1 MIRIS
6 KDFVEKFFVR
16 DNEIFNLAI
25 DFEAFMWSLDNV
37 IPNDD
42 ENDYVI
48 SMKKGTIHLTEP
60 MYFGLNGKTEEENE
74 FNRNLQIR
82 SLMKLAKDILY
93 TKYSMVVPIST
104 HQDINSAIIKYNTNI
119 KLNKKKTK
127 KTEKKI
133 TLDEIILDDETKKS
147 ILSTINFVKNREK
160 YLEIGCTIPKG
171 ILLVG
176 KPGTGKSYLAE
187 IIASE
192 ADYKFKF
199 TCGAELLDK
208 YVGSSAEKIRKIFD
222 ELKDEPSLLYIDEID
237 SIGSKR
243 MGSDENKEYRA
254 ALNQLLTCM
263 SDKKYQNVMII
274 GSTNIP
280 EQLDPALIRSQR
292 FDRIVEIKEPT
303 YDMRID
309 LFKLYI
315 GKLKHED
322 EIDYELLAEMTEGK
336 VGADITT
343 ICNLAGIRAVDE
355 GLDKVGME
363 QLLEEITM
371 INRNDE
377 SKEKGMIKKKNKI
390 GFSVNNK

>member
-42 ENDYVI
+42 ETDYTI
-48 SMKKGTIHLTEP
+48 DMKKGTIHLTEP
-60 MYFGLNGKTEEENE
+60 MYFILNGDTEEDKE
-74 FNRNLQIR
+74 FNRKLQIR

-176 KPGTGKSYLAE
+176 RPGTGKSYLAE

-322 EIDYELLAEMTEGK
+322 KIDYELLAEMTEGK

-377 SKEKGMIKKKNKI
+377 SKEKGMIKKTNKI
-390 GFSVNNK
+390 GFSVNN

>member
-42 ENDYVI
+42 ESDYVI

-60 MYFGLNGKTEEENE
+60 MYFTLNGDTEQENE

-119 KLNKKKTK
+119 KLNEKKTK

-377 SKEKGMIKKKNKI
+377 SKEKGMIKKTNKI
-390 GFSVNNK
+390 GFSVNN

>member
-42 ENDYVI
+42 ETDYIVD
-48 SMKKGTIHLTEP
+48 MKKGTIHLTEP
-60 MYFGLNGKTEEENE
+60 MYFTLSGDTEEEKE
-74 FNRNLQIR
+74 FNRKLQIR

-119 KLNKKKTK
+119 KLNEKKTK

-377 SKEKGMIKKKNKI
+377 SKEKGMIKKTNKI
-390 GFSVNNK
+390 GFSVNN

>member
-37 IPNDD
+37 VPNDD
-42 ENDYVI
+42 ETDYIVD
-48 SMKKGTIHLTEP
+48 MKKGTIHLTEP
-60 MYFGLNGKTEEENE
+60 MYFTLSGDTEQEKE

-119 KLNKKKTK
+119 KLNEKKTK
-127 KTEKKI
+127 KTDKKI

-176 KPGTGKSYLAE
+176 RPGTGKSYLAE

-263 SDKKYQNVMII
+263 SDRKYQNVMII

-377 SKEKGMIKKKNKI
+377 SKEKGMIKKTNKI
-390 GFSVNNK
+390 GFSVNN

>member
-42 ENDYVI
+42 ESDYIVD
-48 SMKKGTIHLTEP
+48 MKKGTIHLTEP
-60 MYFGLNGKTEEENE
+60 MYFTLSGDTEEEKE

-119 KLNKKKTK
+119 KLNEKKTK
-127 KTEKKI
+127 KTDKKI

-377 SKEKGMIKKKNKI
+377 SKEKGMIKKTNKI
-390 GFSVNNK
+390 GFSVNN

>member
-322 EIDYELLAEMTEGK
+322 KIDYELLAEMTEGK

-377 SKEKGMIKKKNKI
+377 SKEKGMIKKTNKI
-390 GFSVNNK
+390 GFSVNN

>member
-42 ENDYVI
+42 ESDYVVD
-48 SMKKGTIHLTEP
+48 MKKRTIHLTEP
-60 MYFGLNGKTEEENE
+60 MYFTLSGDTEQENE

-119 KLNKKKTK
+119 KLKEKKTK

-377 SKEKGMIKKKNKI
+377 SKEKGMIKKTNKI
-390 GFSVNNK
+390 GFSVNN

>member
-42 ENDYVI
+42 ESDYVI

-60 MYFGLNGKTEEENE
+60 MYFSLNGETEQDNE

-119 KLNKKKTK
+119 KLNEKKTK

-377 SKEKGMIKKKNKI
+377 SKEKGMIKKTNKI
-390 GFSVNNK
+390 GFSVNN

>member
-37 IPNDD
+37 VPNDD
-42 ENDYVI
+42 ETDYVVD
-48 SMKKGTIHLTEP
+48 MKKGTIHLTEP
-60 MYFGLNGKTEEENE
+60 MYFSLNGETEQENE

-119 KLNKKKTK
+119 KLNEKKTK

-377 SKEKGMIKKKNKI
+377 SKEKGMIKKTNKI
-390 GFSVNNK
+390 GFSVNN

>member
-37 IPNDD
+37 VPNDD
-42 ENDYVI
+42 ETDYVVD
-48 SMKKGTIHLTEP
+48 MKKGTIHLTEP
-60 MYFGLNGKTEEENE
+60 MYFSLNGETEQENE

-377 SKEKGMIKKKNKI
+377 SKEKGMIKKTNKI
-390 GFSVNNK
+390 GFSVNN

>member
-42 ENDYVI
+42 ETDYVVD
-48 SMKKGTIHLTEP
+48 MKKGTIHLTEP
-60 MYFGLNGKTEEENE
+60 MYFSLNGETEQENE

-119 KLNKKKTK
+119 KLNEKKTK

-377 SKEKGMIKKKNKI
+377 SKEKGMIKKTNKI
-390 GFSVNNK
+390 GFSVNN

>member
-42 ENDYVI
+42 ETDYVVD
-48 SMKKGTIHLTEP
+48 MKKGTIHLTEP
-60 MYFGLNGKTEEENE
+60 MYFSLNGETEQENE

-93 TKYSMVVPIST
+93 TKYSPVVPIST

-119 KLNKKKTK
+119 KLNEKKTK

-377 SKEKGMIKKKNKI
+377 SKEKGMIKKTNKI
-390 GFSVNNK
+390 GFSVNN

>member
-42 ENDYVI
+42 ETDYTI
-48 SMKKGTIHLTEP
+48 DMKKGTIHLTEP
-60 MYFGLNGKTEEENE
+60 MYFTLSGDTEQENE

-119 KLNKKKTK
+119 KLNEKKTK
-127 KTEKKI
+127 KTDKKI

-322 EIDYELLAEMTEGK
+322 KIDYELLAEMTEGK

-377 SKEKGMIKKKNKI
+377 SKEKGMIKKTNKI
-390 GFSVNNK
+390 GFSVNN

>member
-42 ENDYVI
+42 ESDYVI

-60 MYFGLNGKTEEENE
+60 MYFSLNGKTEEENE

-322 EIDYELLAEMTEGK
+322 KIDYELLAEMTEGK

-377 SKEKGMIKKKNKI
+377 SKEKGMIKKTNKI
-390 GFSVNNK
+390 GFSVNN

>member
-42 ENDYVI
+42 ESDYVI

-60 MYFGLNGKTEEENE
+60 MYFSLNGETEQDNE

-119 KLNKKKTK
+119 KLNEKKTK

-222 ELKDEPSLLYIDEID
+222 ELKDKPSLLYIDEID

-377 SKEKGMIKKKNKI
+377 SKEKGMIKKTNKI
-390 GFSVNNK
+390 GFSVNN

>member
-42 ENDYVI
+42 ETDYIVD
-48 SMKKGTIHLTEP
+48 MKKGTIHLTEP
-60 MYFGLNGKTEEENE
+60 MYFTLSGDTKQENE

-119 KLNKKKTK
+119 KLNEKKTK

-355 GLDKVGME
+355 GLDKVGMK

-377 SKEKGMIKKKNKI
+377 SKEKGMIKKTNKI
-390 GFSVNNK
+390 GFSVNN

>member
-42 ENDYVI
+42 ETDYIVD
-48 SMKKGTIHLTEP
+48 MKKGTIHLTEP
-60 MYFGLNGKTEEENE
+60 MYFTLNGETEQENE

-119 KLNKKKTK
+119 KLNEKKTK

-377 SKEKGMIKKKNKI
+377 SKEKGMIKKTNKI
-390 GFSVNNK
+390 GFSVNN

>member
-37 IPNDD
+37 VPNDD
-42 ENDYVI
+42 ETDYIVD
-48 SMKKGTIHLTEP
+48 MKKGTIHLTEP
-60 MYFGLNGKTEEENE
+60 MYFTLNGETEQENE

-377 SKEKGMIKKKNKI
+377 SKEKGMIKKTNKI
-390 GFSVNNK
+390 GFSVNN

>member
-42 ENDYVI
+42 ESDYIVD
-48 SMKKGTIHLTEP
+48 MKKGTIHLTEP
-60 MYFGLNGKTEEENE
+60 MYFSLNGETEQENE

-119 KLNKKKTK
+119 KLNEKKTK

-133 TLDEIILDDETKKS
+133 TLDEIILDNETKKS

-176 KPGTGKSYLAE
+176 RPGTGKSYLAE

-377 SKEKGMIKKKNKI
+377 SKEKGMIKKTNKI
-390 GFSVNNK
+390 GFSVNN

>member
-42 ENDYVI
+42 ESDYIVD
-48 SMKKGTIHLTEP
+48 MKKGTIHLTEP
-60 MYFGLNGKTEEENE
+60 MYFTLNGDTEQENE

-119 KLNKKKTK
+119 KLNEKKTK

-377 SKEKGMIKKKNKI
+377 SKEKGMIKKTNKI
-390 GFSVNNK
+390 GFSVNN

>member
-42 ENDYVI
+42 ESDYVI

-60 MYFGLNGKTEEENE
+60 MYFSLNGETEEENE

-119 KLNKKKTK
+119 KLNEKKTK

-377 SKEKGMIKKKNKI
+377 SKEKGMIKKTNKI
-390 GFSVNNK
+390 GFSVNN

>member
-37 IPNDD
+37 VPNDD
-42 ENDYVI
+42 ESDYVVD
-48 SMKKGTIHLTEP
+48 MKKGTIHLTEP
-60 MYFGLNGKTEEENE
+60 MYFTLNGDTEQENE

-119 KLNKKKTK
+119 KLNEKKTK
-127 KTEKKI
+127 KTDKKI

-377 SKEKGMIKKKNKI
+377 SKEKGMIKKTNKI
-390 GFSVNNK
+390 GFSVNN

>member
-42 ENDYVI
+42 ESDYVI

-60 MYFGLNGKTEEENE
+60 MYFTLNGDTEQENE

-119 KLNKKKTK
+119 KLNEKKTK

-377 SKEKGMIKKKNKI
+377 SKEKGMIKKTNKI
-390 GFSVNNK
+390 GFSVDN

>member
-42 ENDYVI
+42 ESDYVI
-48 SMKKGTIHLTEP
+48 SLKKGTIHLTEP
-60 MYFGLNGKTEEENE
+60 MYFSLNGETEQDNE

-377 SKEKGMIKKKNKI
+377 SKEKGMIKKTNKI
-390 GFSVNNK
+390 GFSVNN

>member
-25 DFEAFMWSLDNV
+25 DFDAFMWSLDNV
-37 IPNDD
+37 VPNDD
-42 ENDYVI
+42 ETDYIVD
-48 SMKKGTIHLTEP
+48 MKKGTIHLTEP
-60 MYFGLNGKTEEENE
+60 MYFTLNGDTEQENE

-119 KLNKKKTK
+119 KLNEKKTK

-377 SKEKGMIKKKNKI
+377 SKEKGMIKKTNKI
-390 GFSVNNK
+390 GFSVNN

>member
-42 ENDYVI
+42 ETDYIVD
-48 SMKKGTIHLTEP
+48 MKKGTIHLTEP
-60 MYFGLNGKTEEENE
+60 MYFTLNGETEQENE

-119 KLNKKKTK
+119 KLNEKKTK

-322 EIDYELLAEMTEGK
+322 EIDYKLLAEMTEGK

-377 SKEKGMIKKKNKI
+377 SKEKGMIKKTNKI
-390 GFSVNNK
+390 GFSVNN

>member
-42 ENDYVI
+42 ESDYIVD
-48 SMKKGTIHLTEP
+48 MKKGTIHLTEP
-60 MYFGLNGKTEEENE
+60 MYFSLNGETEEENE

-119 KLNKKKTK
+119 KLNEKKTK

-377 SKEKGMIKKKNKI
+377 SKEKGMIKKTNKI
-390 GFSVNNK
+390 GFSVNN

>member
-42 ENDYVI
+42 ESDYVI

-60 MYFGLNGKTEEENE
+60 MYFSLNGETEQDNE

-93 TKYSMVVPIST
+93 TKYSPVVPIST

-119 KLNKKKTK
+119 KLNEKKTK

-377 SKEKGMIKKKNKI
+377 SKEKGMIKKTNKI
-390 GFSVNNK
+390 GFSVNN

>member
-42 ENDYVI
+42 ESDYVI

-60 MYFGLNGKTEEENE
+60 MYFSLNGETEQDNE

-377 SKEKGMIKKKNKI
+377 SKEKGMIKKTNKI
-390 GFSVNNK
+390 GFSVDN

>member
-42 ENDYVI
+42 ESDYIVD
-48 SMKKGTIHLTEP
+48 MKKGTIHLTEP
-60 MYFGLNGKTEEENE
+60 MYFSLNGETEQENE

-377 SKEKGMIKKKNKI
+377 SKEKGMIKKTNKI
-390 GFSVNNK
+390 GFSVDN

>member
-42 ENDYVI
+42 ETDYIVD
-48 SMKKGTIHLTEP
+48 MKKGTIHLTEP
-60 MYFGLNGKTEEENE
+60 MYFTLNGDTEEEKE
-74 FNRNLQIR
+74 FNRKLQIR

-119 KLNKKKTK
+119 KLNEKKTK

-377 SKEKGMIKKKNKI
+377 SKEKGMIKKTNKI
-390 GFSVNNK
+390 GFSVNN

>member
-42 ENDYVI
+42 ESDYIVD
-48 SMKKGTIHLTEP
+48 MKKGTIHLTEP
-60 MYFGLNGKTEEENE
+60 MYFSLNGDTEQENE

-119 KLNKKKTK
+119 KLNEKKTK

-377 SKEKGMIKKKNKI
+377 SKEKGMIKKTNKI
-390 GFSVNNK
+390 GFSVNN

>member
-25 DFEAFMWSLDNV
+25 DFDAFMWSLDNV
-37 IPNDD
+37 VPNDD
-42 ENDYVI
+42 ETDYIVD
-48 SMKKGTIHLTEP
+48 MKKGTIHLTEP
-60 MYFGLNGKTEEENE
+60 MYFTLNGDTEQENE

-119 KLNKKKTK
+119 KLNEKKTK

-377 SKEKGMIKKKNKI
+377 SKEKGMIKKTNKI
-390 GFSVNNK
+390 GFSVDN

>member
-42 ENDYVI
+42 ESDYIVD
-48 SMKKGTIHLTEP
+48 MKKGTIHLTEP
-60 MYFGLNGKTEEENE
+60 MYFSLSGDTEEEKE
-74 FNRNLQIR
+74 FNRKLQIR

-119 KLNKKKTK
+119 KLNEKKTK

-377 SKEKGMIKKKNKI
+377 SKEKGMIKKTNKI
-390 GFSVNNK
+390 GFSVNN

>member
-42 ENDYVI
+42 ESDYVI

-60 MYFGLNGKTEEENE
+60 MYFTLNGDTEEEKE

-119 KLNKKKTK
+119 KLNEKKTK

-377 SKEKGMIKKKNKI
+377 SKEKGMIKKTNKI
-390 GFSVNNK
+390 GFSVNN

>member
-37 IPNDD
+37 VPNDD
-42 ENDYVI
+42 ETDYTI
-48 SMKKGTIHLTEP
+48 DMKKGTIHLTEP
-60 MYFGLNGKTEEENE
+60 MYFILNGKTEEENE

-119 KLNKKKTK
+119 KLNEKKTK

-355 GLDKVGME
+355 GLDKVGMK

-377 SKEKGMIKKKNKI
+377 SKEKGMIKKTNKI
-390 GFSVNNK
+390 GFSVNN